1 MYDSYVVTGSHSR
14 VLVKCGVYEQA
25 LSLNAD
31 GFFKALLVLPQ
42 PRSLDLLRIAAGI
55 YTIDRITKRKKRS
68 GNEHGMRR
76 IRAQFEVDDPSFW
89 SSSGVGALLWQT
101 IRLLTEDAWE
111 LSFVRRQRRTDDLG
125 YQSYLPIVPAPE
137 QLALYSGGL
146 DSAAGLARQLLHG
159 ADNLMLITVAHHT
172 GIPQVVQ
179 RQLAELNE
187 LLHQHL
193 GRAPLVHHSTL
204 SAFLRGG
211 KAVRLRVQEKT
222 QRSRAFFFCAS
233 AVLAAE
239 AYRLTEI
246 QMFENGVGSI
256 NLPPMGGMLGTSLA
270 TRGAHPTFLRLMS
283 ELGSEVVGGVIKFCL
298 PNAQRT
304 KGEMLEEV
312 AAQGLGGWAQASR
325 SCVHSSLRIS
335 GVTHCGECPA
345 CVERRQAFAVA
356 GVPDDRSRYALDIF
370 AEAPSSQ
377 DNSDYLSLYKKN
389 ARGWLN
395 SDPAVLRRMKNHL
408 RSTQVPTDVDE
419 WVGMLYL
426 RHAQE
431 VLAVYGPHES
441 ISSGPEAA
449 VV

>member
-1 MYDSYVVTGSHSR
+1 MYDHYVVTGSHSR
-14 VLVKCGVYEQA
+14 VLVKGEVHEQA
-25 LSLNAD
+25 LNLNAD
-31 GFFKALLVLPQ
+31 GFFKALLVLPH

-76 IRAQFEVDDPSFW
+76 ISAQFEVDDLPFW
-89 SSSGVGALLWQT
+89 SSSSVGTLLWQT
-101 IRLLTEDAWE
+101 IKLLTEDAWE
-111 LSFVRRQRRTDDLG
+111 LSFVSRRRPTDDLG

-146 DSAAGLARQLLHG
+146 DSAAGLASQLLQG

-179 RQLAELNE
+179 RQLAELKD
-187 LLHQHL
+187 LLDQQL
-193 GRAPLVHHSTL
+193 RLVPQVHHSTL
-204 SAFLRGG
+204 STFLSGG
-211 KAVRLRVQEKT
+211 KAVRLRTQEKT
-222 QRSRAFFFCAS
+222 QRSRAFFFCAA

-239 AYRLTEI
+239 AYGLDEI

-270 TRGAHPTFLRLMS
+270 TRGAHPAFLRLMS
-283 ELGSEVVGGVIKFCL
+283 ELASEVVGEAINIRL

-304 KGEMLEEV
+304 KGEMLKEI
-312 AAQGLGGWAQASR
+312 AAEGLGGWVQASR

-356 GVPDDRSRYALDIF
+356 GVPDDGSHYALDIF
-370 AEAPSSQ
+370 NESPVSQ
-377 DNSDYLSLYKKN
+377 DNSDYLHLYKKN
-389 ARGWLN
+389 ALGWLN
-395 SDPAVLRRMKNHL
+395 SDPAVLRRMENHL
-408 RSTQVPTDVDE
+408 RSTQVPADVDE
-419 WVGMLYL
+419 WLGMLHQ

-431 VLAVYGPHES
+431 VLAVYGPREFLS
-441 ISSGPEAA
+441 NGSEAA